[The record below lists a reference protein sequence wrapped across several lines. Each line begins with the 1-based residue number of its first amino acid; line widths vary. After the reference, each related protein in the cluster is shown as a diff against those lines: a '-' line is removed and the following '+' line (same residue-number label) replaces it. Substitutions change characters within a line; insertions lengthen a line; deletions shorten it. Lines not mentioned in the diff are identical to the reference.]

1 LPRAEAEARRTLLVL
16 LGHVRQFWIDDV
28 LSRKLQGV
36 GVLEPGRQIL
46 ADAVEHPWE
55 RVLELPGDRSA
66 ILPAGKPMIQIFD
79 EVNRALLILGRPGA
93 GKTTTMLRLA
103 SELIDRCVT
112 DPGAPVPVVLNL
124 STWTFSRTDFADWVV
139 QELKSKY
146 YVPERTSRSWLES
159 YRLLL
164 LLDGLDEVAPERRA
178 DCVTAINAFVEE
190 WGVPGLLVCSRLDE
204 YTALPVRLRLHG
216 AVKLQPL
223 TIDQVTRLLTADER
237 LSALRDAMR
246 QDADLEELAR
256 TPLMLD
262 VMTTAYRGLSA
273 RKIMEGDGPSGNR
286 LAHVFDTYVGRMF
299 ERRGRADPPYPRE
312 RTASA
317 LSWLADGM
325 HRHAQSVFLIEQL
338 QPSWLAEGPQ
348 RWLYIVSSRLVSGLA
363 LGLAFGLI
371 LQLTTGLFFGIGAG
385 QLVDVAAGI
394 GFGLLFGAAGGLL
407 FGGMELLR
415 LARHGL
421 LISARAARPWQPGVD
436 AAAYASVLGAAG
448 GLIVGAIGGTQSV
461 GFGVILGLVFGLFFG
476 LRSRWSTLD
485 ADIGTVERLH
495 WSWRS
500 AATGGRQGFVVGG
513 VAGLVMGAVRGPGEF
528 ATVVIFS
535 LLLALMVGSTGGL
548 AGALFTGLR
557 SSIVQGKTVPNQG
570 MWLSVR
576 NALLGGGVVGATGAA
591 LLFAIYGSIW
601 GLKTGA
607 ATGVVGGFLLGLLA
621 ALWFGGLDIVRHFT
635 LRVVLRRTAHVP
647 FDYAAF
653 LDYAVSL
660 AFLQRV
666 GGGYMFLHRR
676 LQDHFAAT
684 AGSAVEVRSRE
695 GAGEPLIPSIGA
707 P

>member
-1 LPRAEAEARRTLLVL
+1 M
-16 LGHVRQFWIDDV
+16 RQFWVDDV
-28 LSRKLQGV
+28 LTRKLQGA

-66 ILPAGKPMIQIFD
+66 IVPAGKPMIQVFD

-103 SELIDRCVT
+103 ADLIDRST
-112 DPGAPVPVVLNL
+112 SDPGAPVPVVLNL

-146 YVPERTSRSWLES
+146 YVPERMGRSWLES
-159 YRLLL
+159 HRLLP

-178 DCVTAINAFVEE
+178 DCVTAVNGFVEE
-190 WGVPGLLVCSRLDE
+190 WGVPGLLVCSRLAE
-204 YTALPVRLRLHG
+204 YTALPVRLKLHG

-223 TIDQVTRLLTADER
+223 TMDQVDRFLSADEG

-246 QDADLEELAR
+246 QEPDLEELAR

-262 VMTTAYRGLSA
+262 VMATAYRDLPA
-273 RKIMEGDGPSGNR
+273 RTIMAGDGPAGDR
-286 LAHVFDTYVGRMF
+286 LAHVFDTYVRRMF

-312 RTASA
+312 RTASY

-338 QPSWLAEGPQ
+338 QPSWLAEGAP
-348 RWLYIVSSRLVSGLA
+348 RWVYIVSSRLLGGLA

-371 LQLTTGLFFGIGAG
+371 LLLTTGLFFGIGTG
-385 QLVDVAAGI
+385 QLADLATGI
-394 GFGLLFGAAGGLL
+394 GFGLLFGALGGLL
-407 FGGMELLR
+407 VGVMELLR
-415 LARHGL
+415 LTRHGL
-421 LISARAARPWQPGVD
+421 LISAGAARPWQPGVD
-436 AAAYASVLGAAG
+436 AVVYTFVLGAAG
-448 GLIVGAIGGTQSV
+448 GLIVGVIGGTQSI

-476 LRSRWSTLD
+476 VRSGWSTLD

-495 WSWRS
+495 WSWH
-500 AATGGRQGFVVGG
+500 AAGTGGRRGFAAGG
-513 VAGLVMGAVRGPGEF
+513 VAGLVMGAVRGSGELGT
-528 ATVVIFS
+528 AVIFS
-535 LLLALMVGSTGGL
+535 LLLALMVGLMGGL

-557 SSIVQGKTVPNQG
+557 TSIVQGKTVPNQG
-570 MWLSVR
+570 MRLSLR
-576 NALLGGGVVGATGAA
+576 NAILGGGVVGATGAA
-591 LLFAIYGSIW
+591 LLFAIYASIW

-607 ATGVVGGFLLGLLA
+607 ATGAVGGGLLGLLA
-621 ALWFGGLDIVRHFT
+621 ALWFGGLDIVRHCT
-635 LRVVLRRTAHVP
+635 LRVVLRQAARVP

-653 LDYAVSL
+653 LDHAVSL

-676 LQDHFAAT
+676 LQDHFAAS
-684 AGSAVEVRSRE
+684 AGSAPEARSRE
-695 GAGEPLIPSIGA
+695 RAGEPLIPSIGA

>member
-1 LPRAEAEARRTLLVL
+1 
-16 LGHVRQFWIDDV
+16 VRQFWIDDV
-28 LSRKLQGV
+28 LSRKLQGM
-36 GVLEPGRQIL
+36 GVLEPGRQVL

-66 ILPAGKPMIQIFD
+66 ILPAGKPMIQVFD
-79 EVNRALLILGRPGA
+79 EVNRALLILGGPGA

-103 SELIDRCVT
+103 AELIDRCAK

-124 STWTFSRTDFADWVV
+124 STWTFSRSDFADWVV

-146 YVPERTSRSWLES
+146 YVPERMGRSWLAS
-159 YRLLL
+159 GRLLL
-164 LLDGLDEVAPERRA
+164 LLDGLDEVAAARRA
-178 DCVTAINAFVEE
+178 DCVTAVNGFVEE

-204 YTALPVRLRLHG
+204 YTSLPVRLKLHG

-223 TIDQVTRLLTADER
+223 TIEQVNGFLSADEG

-246 QDADLEELAR
+246 QEPDLEELAR
-256 TPLMLD
+256 SPLMLD
-262 VMTTAYRGLSA
+262 VMTRAYRDLTA
-273 RKIMEGDGPSGNR
+273 RSIVAGDGPAGDR
-286 LAHVFDTYVGRMF
+286 LAHVFDTYVRRMF
-299 ERRGRADPPYPRE
+299 ERRGRAEPPYPSE

-348 RWLYIVSSRLVSGLA
+348 RWVYIIASRLMGGLT

-371 LQLTTGLFFGIGAG
+371 VQLTTGLFFGIGAA
-385 QLVDVAAGI
+385 QLADLATGI

-407 FGGMELLR
+407 VGGMELLR
-415 LARHGL
+415 LGRHGL
-421 LISARAARPWQPGVD
+421 LISAGAARPWQPGVD
-436 AAAYASVLGAAG
+436 AVVYMFVLGAAG
-448 GLIVGAIGGTQSV
+448 GLIVGAIGGAQSI
-461 GFGVILGLVFGLFFG
+461 GFGVLLGLVFGLFFG
-476 LRSRWSTLD
+476 LRSGWSTLD

-500 AATGGRQGFVVGG
+500 AGTGGRRGFVAGLVAGG
-513 VAGLVMGAVRGPGEF
+513 VTGLVMGAVRGAGELGT
-528 ATVVIFS
+528 AVIFS
-535 LLLALMVGSTGGL
+535 LLLALMVGLMGGL

-557 SSIVQGKTVPNQG
+557 SSIVQGKTVPNEG
-570 MWLSVR
+570 MRLSLR
-576 NALLGGGVVGATGAA
+576 NAILGGGVVGVTGAA
-591 LLFAIYGSIW
+591 LLFAIYGSVW
-601 GLKTGA
+601 GLRTGA
-607 ATGVVGGFLLGLLA
+607 GTGAVGGALLALLA
-621 ALWFGGLDIVRHFT
+621 ALWFGGLDIVRHGT
-635 LRVVLRRTAHVP
+635 LRVVLRRTAGVP

-676 LQDHFAAT
+676 LQDHFAAS
-684 AGSAVEVRSRE
+684 AGPSARVRSRE
-695 GAGEPLIPSIGA
+695 QAGEPLIPSTGA